1 MKLFVT
7 VKTKARKELVQKIDD
22 THYGVSVKAL
32 PAEGK
37 ANEAVV
43 RVLARHFGI
52 AQLRV
57 TLVKGHSSKQKI
69 FDIS

>member
-1 MKLFVT
+1 MRIIVV
-7 VKTKARKELVQKIDD
+7 VKTRAREELVQKIDG
-22 THYGVSVKAL
+22 THYSVSVKAL
-32 PAEGK
+32 PSEGA

-52 AQLRV
+52 AQSRV